1 MFSLLLLMGRGV
13 TVQEAGDIG
22 YDNVRGGCRGSLG
35 PRAPERCVIV
45 MLDVDGGVESQR
57 RRRPQ

>member
-45 MLDVDGGVESQR
+45 HSK
-57 RRRPQ
+57 P